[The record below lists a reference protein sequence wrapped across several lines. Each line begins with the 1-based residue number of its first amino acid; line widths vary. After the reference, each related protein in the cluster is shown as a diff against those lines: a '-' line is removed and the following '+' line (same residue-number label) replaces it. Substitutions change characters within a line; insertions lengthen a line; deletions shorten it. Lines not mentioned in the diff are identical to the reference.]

1 MKLIYTGDFERL
13 KDFGFV
19 ANYYEDRTVMSY
31 TKKINWDNDYIYQYY
46 ICVDERWSDYKEL
59 MIETNTQ
66 FCGSLD
72 ETIYDLIK
80 AGLVKKEEE

>member
-13 KDFGFV
+13 KEFGFII
-19 ANYYEDRTVMSY
+19 NYYGDGTVCSY
-31 TKKINWDNDYIYQYY
+31 TKQINWNEEYIYQYY
-46 ICVDERWSDYKEL
+46 ICTDERWSEYREL

-72 ETIYDLIK
+72 ETIYDLIQ